1 MGFFLGISWGCGEW
15 MCEGVVRERL
25 GFGRWDEVDR
35 WASVEKVESG
45 KWKVEV
51 EVGRTSK
58 FGGAV
63 IDVRNFEMM
72 DGVELI
78 STSEKR
84 KVWEERRGKEQS
96 CPLMEMGNIIS
107 TYMQQVDTCCLW
119 NWHWHCS
126 ACSPKLPP
134 IHAWPHSLTI
144 YWHTVYSSM
153 KLKYGET
160 LNI

>member
-1 MGFFLGISWGCGEW
+1 

-25 GFGRWDEVDR
+25 GFGRWVEVDR
-35 WASVEKVESG
+35 WKSG
-45 KWKVEV
+45 KWKWKVEV

-78 STSEKR
+78 SASEKR

-96 CPLMEMGNIIS
+96 CPLMEMGNIIG
-107 TYMQQVDTCCLW
+107 TYM
-119 NWHWHCS
+119 
-126 ACSPKLPP
+126 
-134 IHAWPHSLTI
+134 
-144 YWHTVYSSM
+144 
-153 KLKYGET
+153 
-160 LNI
+160 

>member
-1 MGFFLGISWGCGEW
+1 MY
-15 MCEGVVRERL
+15 EGVVRERL

-35 WASVEKVESG
+35 WKSG

-51 EVGRTSK
+51 GSGSGSGSGEYGTSK

-78 STSEKR
+78 SASEKR

-96 CPLMEMGNIIS
+96 CPLMEMGNILG
-107 TYMQQVDTCCLW
+107 TYM
-119 NWHWHCS
+119 
-126 ACSPKLPP
+126 
-134 IHAWPHSLTI
+134 
-144 YWHTVYSSM
+144 
-153 KLKYGET
+153 
-160 LNI
+160 